1 MQNSVEMLG
10 INKRFGSV
18 QALKD
23 ARLELRRG
31 EIHALLGEN
40 GAGKSTLMNVLC
52 GIYFPDSGEVKV
64 NEKTVQIKS
73 PVDAI
78 KLGIG
83 MIHQRFKLASSM
95 TVLDNIIAGNQNAML
110 LDKKKLFQ
118 QVDEL
123 SGKYSLDID
132 LRATIRELSVAKK
145 QRVELLKVLY
155 RGADI
160 LILDEPTTVLTPQE
174 SEKLF
179 SIIKKMAQDG
189 KSIIIITHKMLE
201 VMSVSNRVSV
211 MRKGEYITTYETQK
225 VDPKTLTN
233 AMVGKEIELKLNY
246 SKYHGQ
252 NQVLM
257 DVEKLCVV
265 GEGFFESIHDMS
277 FQIKRGEILGVAGVS
292 GNGQKTLC
300 EALCGLQD
308 ISSGVINFLGYNIKG
323 MTPRTIMKMGI
334 SLSFVPEDRLGMG
347 LISNMD
353 IIDNVLLKEYHSQA
367 GIFINR
373 KSSIEK
379 SNQLVEKLK
388 IDTPDIY
395 HPVRLLSGGNIQKV
409 LLGREIENNPQLIVT
424 AYPSR
429 ELDIASSH
437 PMFTG

>member
-64 NEKTVQIKS
+64 NEKTVPIKS

-123 SGKYSLDID
+123 SRKYSLDID

-308 ISSGVINFLGYNIKG
+308 ISSGVINFLGRNIRG

-353 IIDNVLLKEYHSQA
+353 IIDNVLLKEYQDLQ
-367 GIFINR
+367 I
-373 KSSIEK
+373 
-379 SNQLVEKLK
+379 
-388 IDTPDIY
+388 
-395 HPVRLLSGGNIQKV
+395 KV
-409 LLGREIENNPQLIVT
+409 
-424 AYPSR
+424 
-429 ELDIASSH
+429 
-437 PMFTG
+437 